1 MFDLFRFVMLRPPE
15 KEEAANP
22 ISINAESDLL
32 ARLRAEHNSGAPLV
46 EMRRIAEE
54 FMDTDDFVRDASSL
68 HWSQALDSFH
78 NQLQERLSNSAAL
91 TLDELTDLVESSFD
105 SSAEELVNDSDLKQD
120 RRRLNDSL
128 VAAKVATWKPE
139 LNPVQLSRYIRL
151 IALIEL
157 IAAQDAAL
165 EEKEAITA
173 ALDRVIV
180 LPPDLFPLP
189 TPDSQPVETGGGNG
203 EDEESKRRTEL
214 LAKYRHLEEAYK
226 LLTHL
231 ELEDISVNVSPL
243 SPSIEEPPQ
252 EFTEIERT
260 LRSEVGRLV
269 HVEIDRLNNAELD
282 VAGKLAN
289 WRHIQDFVSTE
300 RIASA
305 DGAITPL
312 RQTESLTVTKL
323 NLKPAAIERF
333 SPELRTTLAGLNI
346 NLETTPVPVIA
357 ERIKHEL
364 TQLTPEVVAAMRHLA
379 TPPVALNEVIP
390 VGSQLFQKRDLID
403 FKNINQPLAGSMP
416 PLPKTHGTAK
426 PVGVADL
433 LVVKQQL
440 IGYETGEVA
449 YIENILKGEAHRREV
464 RRSETTEE
472 STLTEQESLKE
483 EERDL
488 QSTERFELQRES
500 QNVLTLDGRVHGD
513 SFQSPS
519 YGPIV
524 EFENSEQV
532 QLHGVQQLSQ
542 RTAET
547 FSKDVTSR
555 AASRVSERVRTQVMR
570 RVVRQFEEKTEHAYD
585 NKEGDKHVVGIYQ
598 WVNKIYQAQVY
609 NYGKRMFYD
618 LIVPE
623 PAVFLLQAFARHRA
637 EGRGLA
643 KPDPLTMLQPDG
655 TERPLQPNDITDTNY
670 AYYVAKYQATGV
682 KAPPETYITV
692 SKILTGSSE
701 PTPKDVEL
709 LVPDGYELA
718 TKWLGITLLETPIP
732 LAVAIARKSHLDLEI
747 SKGKSWHA
755 LLGCRRKEGFYQQ
768 WQLNTYEAILRA
780 YRQKVAE
787 YEERLANVEAALRV
801 GALGHST
808 EQKRMLERTEVKK
821 GCITLL
827 THQHFDVFNG
837 IDASYPQIN
846 LTNAEP
852 QGRYIRFFEQAIE
865 WEQMMYQFYP
875 YFWGRKTDWIHK
887 MNLEDRDSQFSE
899 FLRAGAARALV
910 PVRPGFEK
918 AVIHFMET
926 GEIWNGG
933 DLPEINSPI
942 YVPLLEELKAQTQI
956 GQTPLPYGNPWKI
969 KLPTTLVM
977 LRPDSKLPKWKQE
990 DGEWVPDE

>member
-1 MFDLFRFVMLRPPE
+1 
-15 KEEAANP
+15 
-22 ISINAESDLL
+22 
-32 ARLRAEHNSGAPLV
+32 
-46 EMRRIAEE
+46 
-54 FMDTDDFVRDASSL
+54 
-68 HWSQALDSFH
+68 
-78 NQLQERLSNSAAL
+78 
-91 TLDELTDLVESSFD
+91 
-105 SSAEELVNDSDLKQD
+105 
-120 RRRLNDSL
+120 
-128 VAAKVATWKPE
+128 
-139 LNPVQLSRYIRL
+139 
-151 IALIEL
+151 
-157 IAAQDAAL
+157 
-165 EEKEAITA
+165 
-173 ALDRVIV
+173 
-180 LPPDLFPLP
+180 
-189 TPDSQPVETGGGNG
+189 
-203 EDEESKRRTEL
+203 
-214 LAKYRHLEEAYK
+214 
-226 LLTHL
+226 
-231 ELEDISVNVSPL
+231 
-243 SPSIEEPPQ
+243 
-252 EFTEIERT
+252 
-260 LRSEVGRLV
+260 
-269 HVEIDRLNNAELD
+269 
-282 VAGKLAN
+282 
-289 WRHIQDFVSTE
+289 
-300 RIASA
+300 
-305 DGAITPL
+305 
-312 RQTESLTVTKL
+312 
-323 NLKPAAIERF
+323 
-333 SPELRTTLAGLNI
+333 
-346 NLETTPVPVIA
+346 
-357 ERIKHEL
+357 
-364 TQLTPEVVAAMRHLA
+364 MRHLA
-379 TPPVALNEVIP
+379 TPSMALNEVIP
-390 VGSQLFQKRDLID
+390 VGNQLFRKGDLID
-403 FKNINQPLAGSMP
+403 FKNINQPLAGPTP

-488 QSTERFELQRES
+488 QSTERSELQRES
-500 QNVLTLDGRVHGD
+500 QNVLTLDGRVRGD

-519 YGPIV
+519 YGPVV
-524 EFENSEQV
+524 EFENNEQAP
-532 QLHGVQQLSQ
+532 LHGVQQLSQ

-585 NKEGDKHVVGIYQ
+585 NKEGNEHVVGIYQ

-643 KPDPLTMLQPDG
+643 KPDPFTVLRQDG
-655 TERPLQPNDITDTNY
+655 TERPLQANDITDTNY

-682 KAPPETYITV
+682 KAPPEAYITV
-692 SKILTGSSE
+692 SKILTGASE

-709 LVPDGYELA
+709 LVPDGYEPA
-718 TKWLGITLLETPIP
+718 IRWGETTKIVSSSNLDPHISILK
-732 LAVAIARKSHLDLEI
+732 RNLDLEI
-747 SKGKSWHA
+747 SKGQTWHA
-755 LLGCRRKEGFYQQ
+755 LLDCRRKESFYQQ

-875 YFWGRKTDWIHK
+875 YFWGRKTEWIHK
-887 MNLEDRDSQFSE
+887 VNLEDRDSQFSD

-918 AVIHFMET
+918 AMIHFMET
-926 GEIWNGG
+926 GEIWDGG
-933 DLPEINSPI
+933 DLPEINSPV
-942 YVPLLEELKAQTQI
+942 YVPLLEELNAQTQI

-977 LRPDSKLPKWKQE
+977 LRPDSKLPKWKQD